1 MKIMKGN
8 KMNNTNNEDLDKN
21 IALEQMIDDFSSNMN
36 TKKRGKTRI
45 ERKYDKYSKKF
56 KDKFGRDPYIV
67 ESSGSREQTIE
78 AIKICLKENKDILDK
93 LLYPNSN
100 KFIY

>member
-36 TKKRGKTRI
+36 KKKRGKTRI

-56 KDKFGRDPYIV
+56 KDKFGRDPILLNQV
-67 ESSGSREQTIE
+67 VQ
-78 AIKICLKENKDILDK
+78 ENK
-93 LLYPNSN
+93 LL
-100 KFIY
+100 KQ